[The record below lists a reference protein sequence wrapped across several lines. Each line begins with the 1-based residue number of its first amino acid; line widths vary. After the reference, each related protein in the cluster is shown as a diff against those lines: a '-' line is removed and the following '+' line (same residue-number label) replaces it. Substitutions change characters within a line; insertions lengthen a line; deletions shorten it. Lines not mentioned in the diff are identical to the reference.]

1 MKKHQENKAEEA
13 NKARLDKAPL
23 EAKEAPDAAGQ
34 KKEPILDYIEQLQ
47 RLQAE
52 FENFK
57 KREEKEKERFKDFA
71 KAGLLLKLL
80 NLNDDF
86 ERTLAVLETENCV
99 SNEKTCAIKEGIWMI
114 ALHLKKVLAEEGVQ
128 PISCVGQKLDPFR
141 HEVLVQQE
149 AEKEDGVV
157 LEELQK
163 GYLFKGNVLRTAKV
177 KVCKCMKSNDRL
189 ESKEQ
194 MQKESEKRDESKIE
208 NGKTIGGK

>member
-1 MKKHQENKAEEA
+1 MKHEKPIDNANEGNK
-13 NKARLDKAPL
+13 PV
-23 EAKEAPDAAGQ
+23 EAPKEHSTAVEQ
-34 KKEPILDYIEQLQ
+34 KNEPIKEYIEQLQ

-86 ERTLAVLETENCV
+86 ERTLAVLESEKCV
-99 SNEKTCAIKEGIWMI
+99 SNEKSCAIKEGIGMI

-149 AEKEDGVV
+149 ADKEDGVV

-177 KVCKCMKSNDRL
+177 KVCKCVKS
-189 ESKEQ
+189 
-194 MQKESEKRDESKIE
+194 DE
-208 NGKTIGGK
+208 NNKTIGGN

>member
-1 MKKHQENKAEEA
+1 
-13 NKARLDKAPL
+13 PT
-23 EAKEAPDAAGQ
+23 EAKEQVKA
-34 KKEPILDYIEQLQ
+34 EPGLNEYIEQLQ

-71 KAGLLLKLL
+71 KASVLLKLVSF
-80 NLNDDF
+80 NDDF
-86 ERTLAVLETENCV
+86 ERAVASFEKADMETIRKGV
-99 SNEKTCAIKEGIWMI
+99 DMM
-114 ALHLKKVLAEEGVQ
+114 ALQLRKILAEEGVQ
-128 PISCVGQKLDPFR
+128 SISCVGEKLDPFR

-177 KVCKCMKSNDRL
+177 KVCKCVKSDSKCDENKKENND
-189 ESKEQ
+189 
-194 MQKESEKRDESKIE
+194 EKRDESKME
-208 NGKTIGGK
+208 NKDENTKTLGGK